1 MDGEVKITAAKLRK
15 RKKRFRI
22 AILLLVILLILI
34 ALVYAAVSFI
44 YNGYYFSITLDKN
57 LYLKNNVV
65 IYDDPNYKVYRS
77 VIQAKSIDFFDNISE
92 KWLPEDLDKQG
103 GGSHN
108 GDSYL
113 AYTFYIENMGKDV
126 VDYYD
131 ELVVDDVIKNL
142 DEAIRFRVYFDGE
155 PTVYAKKGINGKPEE
170 GTVAFKDDE
179 SVFMHKVENFSPGD
193 IHQYTVVMWVEG
205 NDLECTN
212 NILGGELKVHYD
224 FKSYHKESRE

>member
-1 MDGEVKITAAKLRK
+1 MRPYTREDFNRTRNNNLAESRSLYRAYRILGESKDPEDI
-15 RKKRFRI
+15 
-22 AILLLVILLILI
+22 
-34 ALVYAAVSFI
+34 
-44 YNGYYFSITLDKN
+44 DKN
-57 LYLKNNVV
+57 
-65 IYDDPNYKVYRS
+65 
-77 VIQAKSIDFFDNISE
+77 E
-92 KWLPEDLDKQG
+92 G
-103 GGSHN
+103 GNHN
-108 GDSYL
+108 GDNYI
-113 AYTFYIENMGKDV
+113 AYTYYIENEGKESV
-126 VDYYD
+126 NYWYKI
-131 ELVVDDVIKNL
+131 LIDDVILNV

-179 SVFMHKVENFSPGD
+179 SVFMHKVENFSPGE